1 MRVGGDGS
9 ALVPHL
15 AIDRVGSVLVTSWI
29 HTVLFLLRRSSWQ
42 SLWWVTMAHESNIPL
57 QRGRAPLLFVTGI
70 NIRIKPDVSAV
81 GLNHASRL
89 SLFKWALETE
99 TFEIMAQTLP

>member
-29 HTVLFLLRRSSWQ
+29 HTVVSPPTELLAIALVGDHGARIEHTPPARSC
-42 SLWWVTMAHESNIPL
+42 A
-57 QRGRAPLLFVTGI
+57 
-70 NIRIKPDVSAV
+70 SAV
-81 GLNHASRL
+81 CHWHRH
-89 SLFKWALETE
+89 
-99 TFEIMAQTLP
+99 PD